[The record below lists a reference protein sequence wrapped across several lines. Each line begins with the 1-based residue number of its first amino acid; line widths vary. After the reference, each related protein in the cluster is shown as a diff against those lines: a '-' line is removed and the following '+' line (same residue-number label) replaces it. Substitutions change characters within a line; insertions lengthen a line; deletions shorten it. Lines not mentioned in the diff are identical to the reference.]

1 MSDCVNGDIRD
12 VLPELVSG
20 TLPAADL
27 LRVQDHVR
35 ACADCAFEVEL
46 LRTARAAMRLAP
58 VMNTTRIAAG
68 VQASTAQRLA
78 ARSIPV
84 RVGRMAGVSLVVM
97 LGAIGLWTMR
107 DAAPDAA
114 TDAVREASPVV
125 AQLPVAGPETST
137 VASISAAAAPRAERG
152 PTQLALGGDISQLDE
167 DELLALMDEL
177 SGLEAMPGEEPAAM
191 VIEPVMP
198 VQEEL

>member
-1 MSDCVNGDIRD
+1 MNDCVNGDIRD

-27 LRVQDHVR
+27 ARVQDHIR
-35 ACADCAFEVEL
+35 ACAECAAEVDL

-58 VMNTTRIAAG
+58 TMNTTRIAAG

-78 ARSIPV
+78 ARRIPA
-84 RVGRMAGVSLVVM
+84 RVARMATVSLIVL
-97 LGAIGLWTMR
+97 LGAIGLWAAR
-107 DAAPDAA
+107 DTP
-114 TDAVREASPVV
+114 REASPVAV
-125 AQLPVAGPETST
+125 QPSAGGAGNSAAPGVAGAVEE
-137 VASISAAAAPRAERG
+137 PRPARG
-152 PTQLALGGDISQLDE
+152 PAQLALGGDMSQLDD

-177 SGLEAMPGEEPAAM
+177 AGLEAIPGEEPASIT
-191 VIEPVMP
+191 IEPVMP

>member
-1 MSDCVNGDIRD
+1 MNDCVNGDIRD

-27 LRVQDHVR
+27 ARVQDHIR
-35 ACADCAFEVEL
+35 ACADCAAEVEL

-58 VMNTTRIAAG
+58 TMNTTRIAAG

-78 ARSIPV
+78 ARRIPA
-84 RVGRMAGVSLVVM
+84 RVARMASVSLIVV
-97 LGAIGLWTMR
+97 LGAIGLWASR
-107 DAAPDAA
+107 DTP
-114 TDAVREASPVV
+114 REASPVAV
-125 AQLPVAGPETST
+125 QPSAGG
-137 VASISAAAAPRAERG
+137 AGISAAPGVAGAVEEPRPAQG
-152 PTQLALGGDISQLDE
+152 PTQLALGGDMSQLDD

-177 SGLEAMPGEEPAAM
+177 SGLEAIPGEEPASIT
-191 VIEPVMP
+191 IEPVMP